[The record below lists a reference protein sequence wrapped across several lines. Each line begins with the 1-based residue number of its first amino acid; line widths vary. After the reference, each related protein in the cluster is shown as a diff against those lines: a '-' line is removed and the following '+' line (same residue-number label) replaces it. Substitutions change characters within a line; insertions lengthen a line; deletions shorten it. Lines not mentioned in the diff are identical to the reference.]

1 MKQTKKAH
9 VLAPLLLSL
18 TVPLA
23 AQLGGCKKEEPPPPL
38 PSAPSVATTPA
49 PTAPLELVP
58 EAPAPVASASASA
71 SAAPHT
77 GGVSAAGSLKKCCAA
92 LTQNAASAPEP
103 NKTYMLQAAAV
114 CNAAVGAGQASGAA
128 FGPINAALRGAGL
141 PTACK

>member
-23 AQLGGCKKEEPPPPL
+23 TQLGGCKKDEPPPPL
-38 PSAPSVATTPA
+38 PSAPSVAATPA

-58 EAPAPVASASASA
+58 EAPPVASASASA

-77 GGVSAAGSLKKCCAA
+77 GGVSAASALKKCCSA

-114 CNAAVGAGQASGAA
+114 CNAAVGAGQASGTA
-128 FGPINAALRGAGL
+128 FSAITAALRGAGL